1 MSELVLNTMVDV
13 LKAVAET
20 TRLRIVVLLQEGD
33 LTVSDLTT
41 ILGQSQPRVS
51 RHLKLLQDAGVIER
65 YQEGA
70 WAYFRLSDDVVRA
83 QIVDMIAGQLART
96 DSALEHDH
104 DRLQQ
109 VKHQRRVQAAAY
121 FSANA
126 AEWDALRRLHVPDR
140 AVEEA
145 LLRLVGDKPFQAM
158 LDIGTGTAAML
169 KLFAPFY
176 TRGVGVDV
184 NREML
189 AIARAG
195 LEKAGIT
202 HALVRQGDVA
212 ALPVELAGFD
222 LVMIHQVLHF
232 LDHPA
237 LAIREAA
244 RVLQPDGRLVIV
256 DFSAHNLEFLRNQY
270 AHQRLGFTDAQ
281 ITNWFRE
288 AELEFVTREEFAPER
303 GRENGLTVQLWLARK
318 PVSV

>member
-1 MSELVLNTMVDV
+1 VSELTLNIMVDV
-13 LKAVAET
+13 LKTVAET

-51 RHLKLLQDAGVIER
+51 RHLKLLQDAGVVER

-70 WAYFRLSDDVVRA
+70 WAYFRLSDDVVRG
-83 QIVDMIAGQLART
+83 QIIDMIAGRLART
-96 DSALEHDH
+96 GGALEHDH

-109 VKHQRRVQAAAY
+109 VKQQHRAQAAAY

-126 AEWDALRRLHVPDR
+126 AEWDALRRLHVPDK

-145 LLRLVGDKPFQAM
+145 LLQLVGDKPFQTM

-176 TRGVGVDV
+176 ARGVGVDV

-189 AIARAG
+189 AIARDG

-202 HALVRQGDVA
+202 HALVRQGDIA

-222 LVMIHQVLHF
+222 LVVIHQVLHF
-232 LDHPA
+232 LDYPA

-270 AHQRLGFTDAQ
+270 AHQRLGFTDTQ
-281 ITNWFRE
+281 IRNWLRE
-288 AELEFVTREEFAPER
+288 AELEFVTREEFVP
-303 GRENGLTVQLWLARK
+303 GKDRENGLTVQLWMAHK
-318 PVSV
+318 